1 MLTEAKL
8 VRIKG
13 RIERCI
19 FTEDRVGQRDWAIGK
34 NRDALHNGLEADTEE
49 TKLPRYPTSAHDLL
63 MSDNLSFV
71 LRGIE
76 DVAYEQRS
84 IPLRKHLSSRLLSG

>member
-8 VRIKG
+8 VRIRG
-13 RIERCI
+13 RIERCV

-34 NRDALHNGLEADTEE
+34 NRDALHIGLEADTVE
-49 TKLPRYPTSAHDLL
+49 TKLPRYPTSTPHLL

-84 IPLRKHLSSRLLSG
+84 IPLRKYLSSRLLSG